1 MLEVASPCGTLESAG
16 NDYFQQSPLI
26 GDRVPLLVQL
36 ALVAHVVSG
45 GAHAQHARA
54 ESVPPAP
61 GVSCLGLLLLLEWV

>member
-45 GAHAQHARA
+45 GAQHARA
-54 ESVPPAP
+54 ESGPPAP
-61 GVSCLGLLLLLEWV
+61 GVSSLERLLLERV